1 MKINITYP
9 EVAKKNFK
17 RRKFKEIMMWPMI
30 ILAIASVIVNL
41 CVGGVWWWP
50 VSLMGLYMI
59 WRLLIDIDL
68 VEYNRISQ
76 FIKMTIYSCILM
88 FLIDYFIVS
97 GWALDVINIVSFGS
111 IIISGVLF
119 YTDFNR
125 QKQNMLPI
133 LFLIII
139 AIIWSVVGLFLA
151 LEMKEWPLIVLG
163 SVALLFLITIIIILR
178 GDFIREI
185 KSRLHVK

>member
-88 FLIDYFIVS
+88 FLIDYFLVS

-139 AIIWSVVGLFLA
+139 AIIWSVVGLFSA